1 MQAIDEEIES
11 VKQMADAVK
20 EKKIEDAQMQI
31 LPMIDELVK
40 LRYVNKTISQR
51 QEMLD

>member
-1 MQAIDEEIES
+1 MQAIDEEIEA

-20 EKKIEDAQMQI
+20 EKKIEEAQMQV

-40 LRYVNKTISQR
+40 LRYVNKTIA
-51 QEMLD
+51 